1 MTNALFRVFRLA
13 FCLYLAIVLQT
24 VLAPKI
30 AIFGV
35 RPDFPFLVVL
45 LVALFEG
52 AVGGAVVGFLAG
64 LFVGLNSAG
73 ALGVSS
79 LANTMVAFGVGAM
92 ADRLERRGWITR
104 ALVALVATALR
115 DQIEILLQTRDVG
128 GSFAMFFR
136 SSLPG
141 GLYTAILA
149 PPVMRA
155 VEKIT
160 GWDKESSYSYR

>member
-1 MTNALFRVFRLA
+1 MTNALLRILRLA
-13 FCLYLAIVLQT
+13 VCLYSAVLLQT
-24 VLAPKI
+24 VFAPKI

-35 RPDFPFLVVL
+35 RPDFLFLVVL

-52 AVGGAVVGFLAG
+52 AVAGAFAGFLAG

-79 LANTMVAFGVGAM
+79 LANTVVAFAVGAM
-92 ADRLERRGWITR
+92 SDRLERRGWITR

-115 DQIEILLQTRDVG
+115 DQIEILLATRDVG
-128 GSFAMFFR
+128 GSFAMFIR

-141 GLYTAILA
+141 GFYTAVLA

-155 VEKIT
+155 AEKVI
-160 GWDKESSYSYR
+160 GWEKESSYSYR